1 MGKSNRSRSRSGGR
15 NRSSASGGGSA
26 SAATARQRN
35 PSAKSR
41 LVATQQAEAAAI
53 AAQKEKAKK
62 GKAKAKPRPVVAPR
76 APKRQAHNDDAGTS
90 ASASDF
96 ESDDDTNGGYASE
109 EEPVRAQPR
118 KKSRGI
124 PSSKTLPPKQ
134 ASKAYSNLSD
144 SDDSEKEEEE
154 EGEDPFQEEE
164 EDDDDADSDDDLDGG
179 NKSMSGHKATAI
191 TAAAQKSFQSLLA
204 VKAWI
209 ALTERQVRSPVH
221 PLPLELSLLN
231 FLIVYARLLR
241 PTQRHR
247 NHGCLVSTTTF
258 VSFFFPAN
266 INQNFCF
273 PHSSF
278 PVHYITC
285 LPTATVQSRAGRFR
299 IKGLQGFCHQRIP

>member
-62 GKAKAKPRPVVAPR
+62 GKAKAKPRPVVTPR

-124 PSSKTLPPKQ
+124 PSKTPPPKQ

-154 EGEDPFQEEE
+154 EEGDPFQEEE
-164 EDDDDADSDDDLDGG
+164 GDDDDADSDDDLDGG

-273 PHSSF
+273 PHSSS

>member
-62 GKAKAKPRPVVAPR
+62 GKAKAKPRPVVTPR
-76 APKRQAHNDDAGTS
+76 ASKRQAHNDDAGTS

-124 PSSKTLPPKQ
+124 PSKTLPPKQ
-134 ASKAYSNLSD
+134 ASKAYPNLSD

-154 EGEDPFQEEE
+154 EEEDPFQEEE
-164 EDDDDADSDDDLDGG
+164 GDDDDADSDDDLDGG